1 MFFGINISWFSLIQ
15 FQYFMF
21 MSFFWFL
28 FFYFFYSDFPSITL
42 LNTSYSVMVGS
53 SVTIACD
60 YSSSPAPNS
69 ITWQRIQNAQSTII
83 NVLDSRYGG
92 GTVITPYL
100 TIHATLLSDAGVY
113 TCSVTNQVGT
123 STSNPIFLF
132 VNGSEYGPSCCAFK
146 ADFGI
151 QIWIWLILMCFFF
164 KKSKTIYSSF
174 HSFIGLKL

>member
-1 MFFGINISWFSLIQ
+1 
-15 FQYFMF
+15 
-21 MSFFWFL
+21 
-28 FFYFFYSDFPSITL
+28 
-42 LNTSYSVMVGS
+42 MVGS

-151 QIWIWLILMCFFF
+151 QI
-164 KKSKTIYSSF
+164 
-174 HSFIGLKL
+174 